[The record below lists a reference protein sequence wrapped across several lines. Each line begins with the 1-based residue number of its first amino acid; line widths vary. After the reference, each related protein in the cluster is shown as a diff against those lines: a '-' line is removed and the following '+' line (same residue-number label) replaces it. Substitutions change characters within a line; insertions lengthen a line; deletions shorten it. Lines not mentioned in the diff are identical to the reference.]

1 MSPATDDRGDAA
13 GDGNGHS
20 GPVTRRLRWLHEHPR
35 RAALSLVAAAF
46 LAFYLAPL
54 ESGLMTAFKSQ
65 AGFVETSPFAPPSL
79 ETFTLDPWQAAW
91 AELDFAVVNS
101 LLFVIPAAVFS
112 ATLGSLAAYGL
123 TLIDWRGQLM
133 IVVALLAG
141 VFIPYQSV
149 LVPLTEFWSTVGLRT
164 LLPPP
169 LSNRAELVEL
179 TVTHTAYGI
188 PICTILFRGYYQT
201 VNREIL
207 EAARLDGATTWATYR
222 RIVLPVSTP
231 MFAVTLIY
239 QFTNIWNDLLFALVL
254 INDPTNRVVTLALNE
269 LQGSMVQQ
277 YNLQMAG
284 AFIAALPT
292 LIVYV
297 AFGDYFAEGVAGET

>member
-1 MSPATDDRGDAA
+1 VSAADRLRQTPARLRA
-13 GDGNGHS
+13 
-20 GPVTRRLRWLHEHPR
+20 RLRWPLTHPR
-35 RAALSLVAAAF
+35 KSALYLVVLGF
-46 LAFYLAPL
+46 VGFYLTPL
-54 ESGLMTAFKSQ
+54 ESGLMTAFKTQ
-65 AGFVETSPFAPPSL
+65 TGFIETSPFAPPSL
-79 ETFTLDPWQAAW
+79 ETLTVDPLLAAW
-91 AELDFAVVNS
+91 AELDFAVINS
-101 LLFVIPAAVFS
+101 ALFVIPAAVLS

-123 TLIDWRGQLM
+123 TLIDWRGQ
-133 IVVALLAG
+133 VVVLLALLAG

-149 LVPLTEFWSTVGLRT
+149 LVPLTEFWSLVGLRS

-169 LSNRAELVEL
+169 LAGRAELIEL
-179 TVTHTAYGI
+179 TVTHTAYGV
-188 PICTILFRGYYQT
+188 PICTVLFRGYYRT
-201 VNREIL
+201 LNVEMI
-207 EAARLDGATTWATYR
+207 EAARLDGASLWRVYR

-292 LIVYV
+292 LIVYIL
-297 AFGDYFAEGVAGET
+297 FGDYFAEGVAGET